1 MTTPMTFAHAIDLYR
16 SIYKRFS
23 AIEQRP
29 WGAEGA
35 VIELT
40 KQVGELARHIMVA
53 EGYYYK
59 NRPGYSAEKEGI
71 GDELADILAQLIR
84 LADHYEIDLVEA
96 HIKARQAEDESL
108 QKKGL

>member
-1 MTTPMTFAHAIDLYR
+1 MTFAAAIDLYR
-16 SIYKRFS
+16 SIYKRFG

-59 NRPGYSAEKEGI
+59 DRPGYAAGKEQI
-71 GDELADILAQLIR
+71 GDELADIFAQLIR

-96 HIKARQAEDESL
+96 HIEARRDEDENL
-108 QKKGL
+108 KKKWL